1 MIIVKLL
8 TKKRQLV
15 SRLEKADLGADER
28 AEHEAALAKIDNAL
42 DLLQSAITK
51 HKQQSESKVREKSNN
66 MAEDKA
72 TARRARQTGEQNP
85 RSSTVSDPQRALAHV
100 RWRRKVRRNA

>member
-42 DLLQSAITK
+42 DLLEPAITK
-51 HKQQSESKVREKSNN
+51 QRQQSE
-66 MAEDKA
+66 DKA
-72 TARRARQTGEQNP
+72 IARRARKTGEQKP
-85 RSSTVSDPQRALAHV
+85 RSSTVSDLQRALALV
-100 RWRRKVRRNA
+100 RWRQKIRRNA